1 MGAGGLTST
10 LLRFKR
16 SEGSSESPI
25 ERHVTSTLALDGTPT
40 RSDLLQGWIQRA
52 KRIFQSPQGEST
64 NMAGMRWKKTSCSP
78 SGTTASPK
86 LQRDSRMMPSPWH
99 RSTHEPTAPLALASA
114 PPFFGRL
121 RDRRRS
127 STETARILTKLILPR
142 FRITE

>member
-64 NMAGMRWKKTSCSP
+64 NLAGMRWKNTSCSP

-86 LQRDSRMMPSPWH
+86 LLRDSRMMPNPWH

-114 PPFFGRL
+114 PP
-121 RDRRRS
+121 S
-127 STETARILTKLILPR
+127 SEGIDADETARILTKLILHHPA
-142 FRITE
+142 